1 LACTHY
7 PLLLQRF
14 ETLARWPVNFLDPA
28 PAIARRVLDLLG
40 TPLGAP
46 ASRAVAEPVRFSFTS
61 GMTPSA
67 ALQAALGRFGAAF
80 AV

>member
-14 ETLARWPVNFLDPA
+14 EKVARWPVNFLDQA

-40 TPLGAP
+40 AP
-46 ASRAVAEPVRFSFTS
+46 ASGTAAEPVRFIFTS

-67 ALQAALGRFGAAF
+67 ALQAALGRFGAAL